1 MLIFFT
7 NLSLMEFRF
16 RYLALF
22 CVFSIIPQLWV
33 VLDGKFSQDYQI
45 NIGVPQG
52 SIFGPKLFLLYFNDL
67 PDDVICDIAIYTD
80 DTTLYSHVWWDI
92 WSVAT
97 TRDSCWT
104 WIWST
109 RHCGLGKKV
118 VCWFQCWKKNSLLC
132 LTDII
137 ILVLLTWKW
146 IGLFLMKNHIL
157 RCWGCLSLL
166 KLDWESYIV
175 SIARIASKKIGAL
188 ICSMKFF
195 SLRLLCISINLPY
208 NLAWNTV
215 AMPGL
220 VLLAAAWIC

>member
-1 MLIFFT
+1 MGNFHKIIKLI
-7 NLSLMEFRF
+7 MEFLKAPF
-16 RYLALF
+16 LVLN
-22 CVFSIIPQLWV
+22 FSYYTLMTFLMMLSVILPSILMILLSTLMCDETSDLWQQLETV
-33 VLDGKFSQDYQI
+33 AELESD
-45 NIGVPQG
+45 PR
-52 SIFGPKLFLLYFNDL
+52 
-67 PDDVICDIAIYTD
+67 
-80 DTTLYSHVWWDI
+80 DTVDW
-92 WSVAT
+92 
-97 TRDSCWT
+97 
-104 WIWST
+104 
-109 RHCGLGKKV
+109 GKK
-118 VCWFQCWKKNSLLC
+118 WFADFNAEKKKSLLC
-132 LTDII
+132 LTDM